1 MKKTKRIL
9 ALLLALAITAGLAA
23 CNAADTPA
31 GNSGAPSSAASG
43 APEKSDAPEQSNPPA
58 SAGEGTVAPITP
70 EELGSGAVKWSEERT
85 PDGWT
90 LVTNEGGKTL
100 GYSSASGVSL
110 IQVDGFAFKD
120 LDRDGVLDGYED
132 WRNDAETRAADLA
145 AHMSGEQIGPML
157 THGGWSSFGNE
168 IEEGGT
174 DYEYILA
181 GGRAGVTRSA
191 GVEGNTTMAVAWTN
205 ALQKLCESQD
215 LGIPATI
222 SIDPNHISGVI
233 DQLSL
238 STTFSADAAFE
249 AGRQMAEYYRAVG
262 ISMLLGP
269 QIDLI
274 GTPVFAR
281 ASGTFSEDPALTRDL
296 TEAFVSGL
304 QSTFDENGKDL
315 GWGEDSVIAIMKHYA
330 GAGAGEGGRNDHN
343 TEAKYDVFPNG
354 NFEAHLIGFFDGAF
368 NLKRS
373 STGKAAGIMTN
384 YAAAYSADGSL
395 GDVVA
400 GAYSKYKMDLLE
412 AGGWDGFIVTDWGI
426 VGENE
431 RIWGM
436 EEYTTAERHAIMYK
450 QGVNQIGG
458 SSDVESPVEAF
469 ELLTEELG
477 EEEATALYRRLAA
490 QFFVTQMNCGL
501 FENPYITAKNATA
514 KAWSSE
520 SMAKS
525 AEVYTDTIIMLKN
538 SGGVIGASNGE
549 KKTVYIPYLFKPGSE
564 ATSSADATPP
574 SWNPCFDLDIAGKYF
589 NVVTDTVGE
598 PTGEPDADGNP
609 TYTANDI
616 VRASAADLSACDL
629 ALVYMHAAKTD
640 GAVDDEGNMLPA
652 SLQYEAYTAT
662 TARKES
668 IAGDMQTETIN
679 DGYYGS
685 KTQTVKENWSYAG
698 NSVGR
703 DANYADYE
711 MLQYVASAVP
721 GSCKVVALMAA
732 NGPMV
737 MSEVDPLADAILY
750 YFAGNSGSIFGGAW
764 FDDSALMQIVA
775 GEAEPTALLP
785 FQMPASMEA
794 VEAQDEDTVRDLEC
808 YVDADGNTYDF
819 AYGLNWSGVIND
831 ERVQK
836 YAVDPL
842 TECETLDFFYAN

>member
-1 MKKTKRIL
+1 MKKTKRFL
-9 ALLLALAITAGLAA
+9 ALLLALVMTASLAA
-23 CNAADTPA
+23 CNTAQSDPSSAPSSPA
-31 GNSGAPSSAASG
+31 TGAPENSGAPDQSA
-43 APEKSDAPEQSNPPA
+43 PPA
-58 SAGEGTVAPITP
+58 SDGAGTVAPITP
-70 EELGSGAVKWSEERT
+70 EELGSGTVKWAEERT

-90 LVTNEGGKTL
+90 QVTNEGGKTL
-100 GYSSASGVSL
+100 GYSTGSGVSL
-110 IQVDGFAFKD
+110 IQVDGYAFKD
-120 LDRDGVLDGYED
+120 LDRDGMLDGYED

-145 AHMSGEQIGPML
+145 AHMTGEQIGPML
-157 THGGWSSFGNE
+157 THGGWASFGNE
-168 IEEGGT
+168 IEEGST

-181 GGRAGVTRSA
+181 GGRAGVTRST
-191 GVEGNTTMAVAWTN
+191 GSEGNTTMAVAWNN

-238 STTFSADAAFE
+238 STTFNTDTAFE
-249 AGRQMAEYYRAVG
+249 AGKQMAEYYRAVG
-262 ISMLLGP
+262 VTMLLGP

-304 QSTFDENGKDL
+304 QSTYDENGNDL
-315 GWGEDSVIAIMKHYA
+315 GWGEGSVVAIMKHYA

-343 TEAKYDVFPNG
+343 TEAKYTVFPNG

-373 STGKAAGIMTN
+373 STGKAAGLMTN
-384 YAAAYSADGSL
+384 YATAYSADGSL

-412 AGGWDGFIVTDWGI
+412 AGGWDGFIVTDWG
-426 VGENE
+426 VAGEGE

-450 QGVNQIGG
+450 QGINQVGG

-469 ELLTEELG
+469 DLLVEELG
-477 EEEATALYRRLAA
+477 EEEATALYRKLAA
-490 QFFVTQMNCGL
+490 QFFVTQINCNL
-501 FENPYITAKNATA
+501 FENPYITTKNATA
-514 KAWSSE
+514 KAWSNE

-538 SGGVIGASNGE
+538 SGGVIGAASGE
-549 KKTVYIPYLFKPGSE
+549 KKTVYIPYVFDAGSE

-574 SWNPCFDLDIAGKYF
+574 SWNPSFDLDIAGKYF
-589 NVVTDTVGE
+589 NVVTDTVGD
-598 PTGEPDADGNP
+598 PTGEADADGNP
-609 TYTANDI
+609 TYTENDI
-616 VRASAADLSACDL
+616 VRASASDLASCDM

-640 GAVDDEGNMLPA
+640 GAVDEEGNMLPA

-679 DGYYGS
+679 DGYYGT

-698 NSVGR
+698 NSVPR
-703 DANYADYE
+703 DANYTDYE

-721 GSCKVVALMAA
+721 GSCKVVAMLAA

-750 YFAGNSGSIFGGAW
+750 YFAGNSGTIFGGAW

-775 GEAEPTALLP
+775 GEAEPSALLP

-794 VEAQDEDTVRDLEC
+794 VEAQDEDTVRDCEC

-819 AYGLNWSGVIND
+819 AFGLNWSGVIND
-831 ERVQK
+831 ERVQT

-842 TECETLDFFYAN
+842 TECENLDFFYAN

>member
-9 ALLLALAITAGLAA
+9 ALLLALAMTAGLAA

-238 STTFSADAAFE
+238 SATFSADAAFE

-354 NFEAHLIGFFDGAF
+354 YFEAHLIGFFDGAF

>member
-9 ALLLALAITAGLAA
+9 ALLLALAMTASLAA

-238 STTFSADAAFE
+238 SATFSADAAFE

>member
-9 ALLLALAITAGLAA
+9 ALLLALAMTAGLAA

-31 GNSGAPSSAASG
+31 GNSGAPRSAASG
-43 APEKSDAPEQSNPPA
+43 APEKSDAAEQSNPPA

-238 STTFSADAAFE
+238 SATFSADAAFE